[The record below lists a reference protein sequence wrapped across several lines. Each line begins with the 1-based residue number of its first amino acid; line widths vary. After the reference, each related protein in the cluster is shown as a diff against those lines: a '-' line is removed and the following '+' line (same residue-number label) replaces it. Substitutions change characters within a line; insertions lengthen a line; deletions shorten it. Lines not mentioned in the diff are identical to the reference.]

1 MLKLTDEVRETVLR
15 GLAEGKSLRTAC
27 AELGISHWMW
37 NRALS
42 AEPELAHQYAH
53 AKEVGLDA
61 MAEEILEISDDGTND
76 WMERTGKAG
85 EVVGYQVNGEHV
97 QRSKLRVDSRKWLLS
112 KMAPKKYG
120 DKVQQEISGGDKP
133 VSITFKWKGQ

>member
-1 MLKLTDEVRETVLR
+1 MESEAMAKLTDEVRETVLR

-42 AEPELAHQYAH
+42 AEPELAHQYAR
-53 AKEVGLDA
+53 ARDEGIDSQ
-61 MAEEILEISDDGTND
+61 AEEMHDLEQRVLS
-76 WMERTGKAG
+76 G
-85 EVVGYQVNGEHV
+85 ELDPNAF
-97 QRSKLRVDSRKWLLS
+97 RAAMDARKWRLARQ
-112 KMAPKKYG
+112 APKKYG